1 MLTVETARRIEIKN
15 SFQEAS
21 LLVPVV
27 MRLVLGEDV
36 WKMSRW
42 GDDPRWVGMMLG
54 NIGVSSTVTADEV
67 MEIIKAGKRSVWHI
81 DGRNSFEAM
90 IGRIIGKSDS
100 GAEVET
106 KRIILVGLALKA
118 TVMAMVGGEREEYKD
133 QLVVL
138 RIVQQEPELLDEL
151 LGQLEVDVS
160 NGRRDRLVELLNK
173 IDLNGFGHF
182 GRGNGRIG
190 FVRMDT
196 KGIYD

>member
-1 MLTVETARRIEIKN
+1 MLTVETARRTEIKN
-15 SFQEAS
+15 SFQEGS
-21 LLVPVV
+21 LLVPVA

-67 MEIIKAGKRSVWHI
+67 MEIIKAGKRRVWHI

-173 IDLNGFGHF
+173 ID
-182 GRGNGRIG
+182 
-190 FVRMDT
+190 
-196 KGIYD
+196 